1 MVKRGGNRRVS
12 VAAED
17 KAQPGQV
24 STKEPGE
31 ADKYIIVLAI
41 ALLDLLVILMIEV
54 DVREWRNH

>member
-1 MVKRGGNRRVS
+1 MS